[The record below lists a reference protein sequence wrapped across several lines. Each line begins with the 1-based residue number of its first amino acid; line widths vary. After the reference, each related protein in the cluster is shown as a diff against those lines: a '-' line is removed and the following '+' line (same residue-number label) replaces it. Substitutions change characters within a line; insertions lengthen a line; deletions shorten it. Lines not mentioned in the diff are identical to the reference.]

1 MPVKRALVVDDA
13 RLARVVLGRML
24 ESYKLAVDT
33 SESAE
38 DALEYLSSNKP
49 PHVIFMDHMMPG
61 MDGLEAVQ
69 AIKKNPQTAM
79 IPIIMYTSKEG
90 ELYMGQARALGAV
103 GVLPKPIK
111 PAELEKI
118 IHSLNLL
125 SDQADLPPPPEARS
139 KPVPPAMTPKKTP
152 PVLHS
157 AIVEVAQEATLKL
170 EHGTVSLLK
179 RLLDDQRTK
188 LKEELTSSTDD
199 IAERV
204 AQILQQKNVASSRWY
219 HFTGDY
225 GWLRLLTL
233 VAAAAILAVLT
244 FWYAGHDDL
253 PDTKTAH
260 GTAETSPGD
269 DAGSTSLANTDLAP
283 MTVARQNAPG
293 EEANAT
299 LQEAVEKRMKAED
312 KNAKLQQTIDTL
324 KTQMVDQKRR
334 LLETVEWT
342 VNLNNQHGFEQMPLG
357 DYQASLLNELISRL
371 TAVDFKG
378 VVRLKVSVG
387 DFCLIRNETGDYKAP
402 PDDMPIQNCQ
412 TLGLTPEQSMAQSTR
427 QSFGF
432 TRFLSGAPY
441 NNGKI
446 NIDIVTD
453 SKEKPLYKYPILYSI
468 KTAGEWNR
476 AARLNNR
483 VEIVIIPAL
492 EKDTELS
499 LH

>member
-1 MPVKRALVVDDA
+1 MSVKRALVVDDA

-90 ELYMGQARALGAV
+90 ELYMGQARALGAL

-118 IHSLNLL
+118 IHGLNLL
-125 SDQADLPPPPEARS
+125 PDQPDLPSPEVSR
-139 KPVPPAMTPKKTP
+139 KPVPPAMAPKTP
-152 PVLHS
+152 PVPRS

-204 AQILQQKNVASSRWY
+204 AQILQQKNAAASRWY
-219 HFTGDY
+219 HFTGEY
-225 GWLRLLTL
+225 GWLKLLTL
-233 VAAAAILAVLT
+233 LASVAFLAVLT
-244 FWYAGHDDL
+244 FWHAGRDDL
-253 PDTKTAH
+253 IDSKKPQ
-260 GTAETSPGD
+260 ETVGMLPGD
-269 DAGSTSLANTDLAP
+269 ASSTTFANTDKAP
-283 MTVARQNAPG
+283 MTIAHQNALG
-293 EEANAT
+293 EENTT
-299 LQEAVEKRMKAED
+299 LQEAVEKLMKAEE
-312 KNAKLQQTIDTL
+312 KISKLQQTIENL
-324 KTQMVDQKRR
+324 KTQMVDQRHR

-342 VNLNNQHGFEQMPLG
+342 INLNNQHSFEQMPLG
-357 DYQASLLNELISRL
+357 DYQVSLLNELISRL
-371 TAVDFKG
+371 TAIDFKG
-378 VVRLKVSVG
+378 AVRLKVSVG
-387 DFCLIRNETGDYKAP
+387 DFCLIKNEMGDYKVP
-402 PDDMPIQNCQ
+402 SDDMPIQNCQ

-432 TRFLSGAPY
+432 SRFLSGAPY
-441 NNGKI
+441 NSGKI
-446 NIDIVTD
+446 NIDVVID
-453 SKEKPLYKYPILYSI
+453 SREKPLYKYPILYSV

-476 AARLNNR
+476 VARLNNR
-483 VEIVIIPAL
+483 VEIVIIPAP
-492 EKDTELS
+492 EKDTEIS

>member
-69 AIKKNPQTAM
+69 AIKKNPRTAM

-118 IHSLNLL
+118 IHGLNLL
-125 SDQADLPPPPEARS
+125 PDQADLPSPEVGS
-139 KPVPPAMTPKKTP
+139 KPVPPAMAPKTP
-152 PVLHS
+152 PVPRS

-204 AQILQQKNVASSRWY
+204 AQILQQKNTATSHWH

-225 GWLRLLTL
+225 GWLKLLTL
-233 VAAAAILAVLT
+233 VAAVAFLAVLT

-253 PDTKTAH
+253 VDSKIPHEAAGILPDNV
-260 GTAETSPGD
+260 
-269 DAGSTSLANTDLAP
+269 STPIPANSDKAP
-283 MTVARQNAPG
+283 MTTAHQNALR
-293 EEANAT
+293 EEENTT
-299 LQEAVEKRMKAED
+299 LQEAIEKRIKAEE
-312 KNAKLQQTIDTL
+312 KNSKLQQTIENL
-324 KTQMVDQKRR
+324 KIQMVDQRRR
-334 LLETVEWT
+334 LLETIEWT
-342 VNLNNQHGFEQMPLG
+342 INLNNQHSFEQMPLG

-371 TAVDFKG
+371 TAIDFKG
-378 VVRLKVSVG
+378 AVRLKISVG
-387 DFCLIRNETGDYKAP
+387 DFCLIRNETGDYRVP

-441 NNGKI
+441 NSGKI
-446 NIDIVTD
+446 NIDVVID
-453 SKEKPLYKYPILYSI
+453 SKEKPLYKYPILYSV

-476 AARLNNR
+476 VARLNNR

-492 EKDTELS
+492 EKDAEIS

>member
-24 ESYKLAVDT
+24 ETYKLAVDT

-90 ELYMGQARALGAV
+90 ELYMGQARALGAI

-111 PAELEKI
+111 PAELERI

-125 SDQADLPPPPEARS
+125 PDQPDLPSPEVKS
-139 KPVPPAMTPKKTP
+139 KPVLPATAPKTP
-152 PVLHS
+152 PAPRS
-157 AIVEVAQEATLKL
+157 TIVEVAREATLKL
-170 EHGTVSLLK
+170 EQGTVSLLK
-179 RLLDDQRTK
+179 RLLDEQRVK

-204 AQILQQKNVASSRWY
+204 AQILQQKNAATSHWY
-219 HFTGDY
+219 HFTGRY

-233 VAAAAILAVLT
+233 VASAAFLAVLT
-244 FWYAGHDDL
+244 FWHAGRDGLIDAKK
-253 PDTKTAH
+253 PYETA
-260 GTAETSPGD
+260 GIPPGEVSS
-269 DAGSTSLANTDLAP
+269 AILANTDKAP
-283 MTVARQNAPG
+283 MSIAHQNAPG
-293 EEANAT
+293 EEVNTTPQEAIEKRIRAEEKNSK
-299 LQEAVEKRMKAED
+299 LQE
-312 KNAKLQQTIDTL
+312 TIENL
-324 KTQMVDQKRR
+324 KTQVVDQRRR

-342 VNLNNQHGFEQMPLG
+342 INLNNQHGFDQMPLG

-378 VVRLKVSVG
+378 AVRLKVSVG
-387 DFCLIRNETGDYKAP
+387 DFCLVKNEMGDYKVPA
-402 PDDMPIQNCQ
+402 DDMPIQNCQ
-412 TLGLTPEQSMAQSTR
+412 TLGLTAEQFTAQSLR

-446 NIDIVTD
+446 NIDVVTD
-453 SKEKPLYKYPILYSI
+453 SKDKPLYKYPILYSV

-476 AARLNNR
+476 VARLNNR

-492 EKDTELS
+492 EKDTEIS